1 MRSFVGLISYYR
13 RFIQDFSKI
22 SKPLFELTKKD
33 QPYEWKE
40 PQNKAFEI
48 LKEKLINSPVLI
60 YPNFEKE
67 FILLT
72 DASKI
77 ALGAILS
84 QKDDNNKEHPIAYDS
99 KVLTKYES
107 NYDTTRLEASAIIW
121 AVKKFR
127 PYLHGR
133 KFKIIT
139 DHNALIWLLNSDRSN
154 VNSKY
159 VRWRL
164 FLQEFD
170 YEIVHRKGRIH
181 QSVDALS
188 RIPIN
193 SRPPDHE

>member
-1 MRSFVGLISYYR
+1 MLLELMELSQTLEKVKDFPQPRNTTELKSFVGLISYYR

-40 PQNKAFEI
+40 SQSKAFEI
-48 LKEKLINSPVLI
+48 LKEKLINLPVLI
-60 YPNFEKE
+60 YSNFEKE

-84 QKDDNNKEHPIAYDS
+84 QKDDNNKEHPIAYDN

-107 NYDTTRLEASAIIW
+107 NYDTIRLEASAIIW

-127 PYLHGR
+127 PYLHER
-133 KFKIIT
+133 KFKSLPIT
-139 DHNALIWLLNSDRSN
+139 M
-154 VNSKY
+154 
-159 VRWRL
+159 
-164 FLQEFD
+164 
-170 YEIVHRKGRIH
+170 
-181 QSVDALS
+181 
-188 RIPIN
+188 P
-193 SRPPDHE
+193 